1 MTRRYDVY
9 GFRNSSLEEAAAF
22 VESALGIRLM
32 RRDSAYRGI
41 YYCAGE
47 GVAHDYLLQTN
58 DEEARWH
65 SQYPQYGVILMVNN
79 LPDMDAIREMLTSG
93 RSDPAFLR
101 SILHVGEPPDEAPPD
116 NEEG

>member
-1 MTRRYDVY
+1 MMRRYDVY
-9 GFRNSSLEEAAAF
+9 GFRNPSLEEAAAF

-32 RRDSAYRGI
+32 RRDSSYRGI

-65 SQYPQYGVILMVNN
+65 SQYPQYGVTLMVNN
-79 LPDMDAIREMLTSG
+79 FPDMDVIRERLTSG
-93 RSDPAFLR
+93 RSDPAFLHSIIR
-101 SILHVGEPPDEAPPD
+101 SGEPPDEYPPD
-116 NEEG
+116 DEDG